1 MNQVSEVITSVFG
14 IVLLA
19 AIGFEIRRRRT
30 RLRELYNVLD
40 KEDLAVVSDLDDL
53 VNNGLLK
60 PYIPEFE
67 FTEPTAR

>member
-40 KEDLAVVSDLDDL
+40 QEDLAVVSDLDEML
-53 VNNGLLK
+53 KNGLLK
-60 PYIPEFE
+60 PYTPEFE
-67 FTEPTAR
+67 FSETQA

>member
-14 IVLLA
+14 ILLIA

-40 KEDLAVVSDLDDL
+40 HEDLAVVSDLDEML
-53 VNNGLLK
+53 NNGLLK
-60 PYIPEFE
+60 PYTPEFE
-67 FTEPTAR
+67 FSETHA